1 MYKIILIDD
10 EDEVREGIK
19 SRTDWASCGFDMVG
33 DFANGRDALD
43 SLEQLQPDIVITDIC
58 MPFMDGLELTARIA
72 EQYRD
77 VVVVIV
83 TGYEDFEYAKQ
94 AIKLKVKDYLLKPVN
109 LQEFTAFLHKMK
121 LELDEAKAKREDL
134 SELKLQLNQSLP
146 LLKER
151 FLERMAVSRLKKDE
165 IERKFRFFRLSLP
178 GPAYTAMVGD
188 IDDFMRESYENPD
201 SEIELLRFAAFNII
215 QEIFEQ
221 EGGIVFRTRDEKIA
235 VFFAGNSD
243 SIQLLV
249 QTLTAHAKHSVEKVL
264 NMSFSMGI
272 GRTYMEIQLLS
283 QSFQEANSALDYRF
297 LLGKSQ
303 IVSIG
308 DLEFGK
314 SFNSIKYNEWEKKL
328 LTAMKTG
335 SASKAAQVL
344 AEGMDDLRNSF
355 STIDQ
360 CYGILYKLLV
370 ALMNLVS
377 EAGFD
382 HSELFRDNQFSRL
395 TALKTL
401 NEVQSWL
408 EKQCERIIQ
417 FLAAKRTDVTQSQM
431 KLAEAYIRER
441 YSDESFSLQQVC
453 HHIYMSISYF
463 SAQFKLHTGETFVEY
478 LTRIRL
484 DKAKE
489 LLSIT
494 QLKTY
499 EIAARVGYNDPQYFS
514 VIFKRNTGMT
524 PKEYRARKG
533 SGSL

>member
-19 SRTDWASCGFDMVG
+19 RKTNWTSCGFELVG
-33 DFANGRDALD
+33 DFVNGRDALE
-43 SLEQLQPDIVITDIC
+43 SMEQLQPDIVITDIC
-58 MPFMDGLELTARIA
+58 MPFMDGLELAERIA

-109 LQEFTAFLHKMK
+109 SQEFTAFLLKMK
-121 LELDEAKAKREDL
+121 QELDDARAKREDL
-134 SELKLQLNQSLP
+134 SQLKLQLNQSLP

-151 FLERMAVSRLKKDE
+151 FLERMAVSRMKKEE
-165 IERKFRFFRLSLP
+165 IERKFRYFCLSLP
-178 GPAYTAMVGD
+178 GPAYTAIVGD
-188 IDDFMRESYENPD
+188 IDDFKRDSYED
-201 SEIELLRFAAFNII
+201 QESEIELLRFAAFNII

-235 VFFAGNSD
+235 ILYSGD
-243 SIQLLV
+243 PGLIPLIV
-249 QTLTAHAKHSVEKVL
+249 QKLTGHAKHSVEKVL

-272 GRTYMEIQLLS
+272 GRTYPELQQLS

-303 IVSIG
+303 IISIS

-328 LTAMKTG
+328 LSAMKTG
-335 SASKAAQVL
+335 SVPKAAQYL
-344 AEGMDDLRNSF
+344 KEGIDDLRKSV
-355 STIDQ
+355 SSIDQ
-360 CYGILYKLLV
+360 CYGTFYKLLV
-370 ALMNLVS
+370 ALMNMVS

-382 HSELFRDNQFSRL
+382 HSDLFADNPFSKL
-395 TALKTL
+395 TSMKTL
-401 NEVQSWL
+401 NEVQTWL
-408 EKQCERIIQ
+408 EHQCEQIICY
-417 FLAAKRTDVTQSQM
+417 LAAKRTDVTQSQM
-431 KLAEAYIRER
+431 KQAETFIRDH
-441 YSDESFSLQQVC
+441 YNDESFSLQHVC
-453 HHIYMSISYF
+453 NHIYMSMSYF

-478 LTRIRL
+478 LTRTRL
-484 DKAKE
+484 EKAKE

-499 EIAARVGYNDPQYFS
+499 DIAARVGYSDPQYFS

-533 SGSL
+533 SGSI